1 MQKVID
7 HLRSVLIR
15 KDGAGLTDG
24 QLLSSFTATRDEAA
38 FVALVRRHGRM
49 VLGVCRRILRNE
61 HDAEDAFQA
70 TFLVLARK
78 AGSVQPREAVGNWL
92 YGVAYRTALEARTV
106 NARRRGREKLTGAL
120 PERAA
125 GYREPELREVLDR
138 ELSRLPDKYRLPIVL
153 CELEGRSRQA
163 VARQLGL
170 PEGTLSSRLATGRK
184 MLAKRLTRYG
194 PEISSAALGAVL
206 AESATAAMPAG
217 LAGFT
222 AKAAIMVAVGPGAV
236 SAPVLALAE
245 GVVKAMLIAKL
256 KVAGA
261 LVFVVAAVVA
271 AGVGGVGYRILAGE
285 QDQPAGQGQ
294 PQREAVRAAQ
304 STPAQLA
311 ETEARL
317 KAEVSAA
324 EADAARATA
333 TLQQLKAKLN
343 DLQRRREEDAAVQRN
358 GQAMASLARRFRYRV
373 PVEIGF
379 SEFKNE
385 GGSLEILEVW
395 GTRPKIEI
403 GGQYVV
409 RGKYLLPQEGTLY
422 FYETASANS
431 NTGGAAVD
439 PLLYAYLGQ
448 AVQHNWNNSGATL
461 DLQTMRLAKGQ
472 GEFTVVHGMAGPGSF
487 HLVLAAGD
495 NYSHAFAN
503 VYFGT
508 GDNVWRKRP

>member
-1 MQKVID
+1 
-7 HLRSVLIR
+7 
-15 KDGAGLTDG
+15 
-24 QLLSSFTATRDEAA
+24 
-38 FVALVRRHGRM
+38 
-49 VLGVCRRILRNE
+49 
-61 HDAEDAFQA
+61 QA

-106 NARRRGREKLTGAL
+106 NARRRGKEKLMGAL

-206 AESATAAMPAG
+206 AESAAAAIPAG

-222 AKAAIMVAVGPGAV
+222 AKAAIMATVGPGAV

-261 LVFVVAAVVA
+261 LVLIVAAVVA
-271 AGVGGVGYRILAGE
+271 AGAGGVGYRVLAGE
-285 QDQPAGQGQ
+285 QDQPVSQIQ

-333 TLQQLKAKLN
+333 TLEQLKAKLN

-379 SEFKNE
+379 SEFKD
-385 GGSLEILEVW
+385 GGQLEILEVW

-409 RGKYLLPQEGTLY
+409 RGKYVLPQEGTLY
-422 FYETASANS
+422 FYETASGNS
-431 NTGGAAVD
+431 NDAGAGIQYWPFGGL
-439 PLLYAYLGQ
+439 PQPMQRY
-448 AVQHNWNNSGATL
+448 WNSSGATL
-461 DLQTMRLAKGQ
+461 DLQTTRLAKGQ

-487 HLVLAAGD
+487 HLVLAAVD
-495 NYSHAFAN
+495 KYSNAFAN